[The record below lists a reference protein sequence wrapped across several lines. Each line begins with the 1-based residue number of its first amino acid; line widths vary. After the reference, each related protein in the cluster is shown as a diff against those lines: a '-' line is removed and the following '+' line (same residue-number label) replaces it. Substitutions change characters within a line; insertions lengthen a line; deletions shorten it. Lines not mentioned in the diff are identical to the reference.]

1 MNQEDILRM
10 ALEANFWGA
19 EVTVPPPA
27 KFDDKITIEEYSVGD
42 KIEHFAKL
50 VAAQEREACARVA
63 ESYEPLCDRC
73 PSGVANAIR
82 ARGEA

>member
-1 MNQEDILRM
+1 MNRDDILRM

-19 EVTVPPPA
+19 EVTAPPPT

-50 VAAQEREACARVA
+50 VAAYEREACAKVA

-82 ARGEA
+82 ARGEV